1 MIPDVI
7 TDGLTWVNW
16 WKDSYNGY
24 YNGSKSLLSHID
36 STVPYSEAIYQELIR
51 RQADPSL
58 SRTTTLEGDSMF
70 GWAYMESTDWLD
82 LFYKDWNLSH
92 EHNLSISGGT
102 RMPIIMCRA
111 VSTTWTVS
119 TASATNPTRNT
130 ICVPRVR

>member
-1 MIPDVI
+1 MWV
-7 TDGLTWVNW
+7 TWVNW

-70 GWAYMESTDWLD
+70 GWAYMESTD
-82 LFYKDWNLSH
+82 
-92 EHNLSISGGT
+92 
-102 RMPIIMCRA
+102 
-111 VSTTWTVS
+111 
-119 TASATNPTRNT
+119 
-130 ICVPRVR
+130 

>member
-1 MIPDVI
+1 MCIRDR
-7 TDGLTWVNW
+7 VNW

-70 GWAYMESTDWLD
+70 GCCLLYTS
-82 LFYKDWNLSH
+82 
-92 EHNLSISGGT
+92 
-102 RMPIIMCRA
+102 R
-111 VSTTWTVS
+111 
-119 TASATNPTRNT
+119 
-130 ICVPRVR
+130 CV

>member
-70 GWAYMESTDWLD
+70 GWAYMESTDWHD
-82 LFYKDWNLSH
+82 LF
-92 EHNLSISGGT
+92 
-102 RMPIIMCRA
+102 
-111 VSTTWTVS
+111 
-119 TASATNPTRNT
+119 
-130 ICVPRVR
+130 